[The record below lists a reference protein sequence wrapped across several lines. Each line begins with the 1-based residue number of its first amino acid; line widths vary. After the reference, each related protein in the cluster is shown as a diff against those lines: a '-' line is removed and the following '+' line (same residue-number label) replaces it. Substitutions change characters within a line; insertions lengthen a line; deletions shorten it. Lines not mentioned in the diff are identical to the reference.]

1 MTVTNRELG
10 TTFLVAAVAI
20 TVSAL
25 IVAWGTAPSLTL
37 AGSGIGIGHL
47 VWPVMF
53 AAAVAFL
60 LHLWIWTSRPPRSR
74 TWPGLPKKLSP
85 EAAAYL
91 LKVAALFRDSAWSL
105 LLVGALVSWAGT
117 RDATVVYC
125 NIIALAGISLGLL
138 AGRPTAIVP
147 LPLWVALL
155 LGGLSG
161 LIENLAEPRLYYGLL
176 GGAGLVLTS
185 MASVDLISLRFPRAG
200 SLFGF
205 PRYRLLALGTISL
218 LSYQSWSAK
227 YGFLESPLMGGLA
240 VAVSATYLA
249 DVLRLAQAAV
259 PTGRSLVS
267 GTLRSAADLCL
278 AAGCGL
284 AVWAL
289 ISALPNVSALLL
301 GQWPNHQ
308 FGHASLAHFSHVF
321 DARYL
326 IAAFAAGLFYAV
338 RLPKMMDSDISARYV
353 LVIKAA
359 GYGLA
364 GVLAWLSTVQLAPLG
379 HGYPLIGA
387 TIGCGLFAVA
397 LALLVGVFTSNW
409 SGLAKV
415 TTDWFFQSTARA
427 FWLGAA
433 LVWYGLLVRPL
444 LYDLLS
450 FAPLFEWVVV
460 LAFAVFALYRM
471 RQTVRSE
478 LLPETPAPPQ
488 WSDWSRHTPDTREH
502 DDPRLDAL
510 LGPFQH
516 FLRTGEWSYVWR
528 YVLALLLRNQASL
541 ENIPGVFEPM
551 RRCHLTAL
559 RPGVFRKPSQKL
571 LEKWRRQA
579 LAETMA
585 RAERA
590 LSSPKSPI
598 ETLNENGIL
607 LEAAPFL
614 TTGDDPKPLAV
625 LLVAAYWQNGADIDD
640 AAALWF
646 PLITF
651 DDRDA
656 PPFESKFRKVLDR
669 LSRRHA
675 RRKEQWNRARRQ
687 RMLDGAIAHLFGEG
701 TCEDLAVGFTDLDVL
716 TSFGDSWKYRRH
728 RVPQRRAVEV
738 IPRNSTRSLVRPGE
752 YPNGYSMLYRLSR
765 KPILPKGH
773 LHGARVED
781 AV

>member
-25 IVAWGTAPSLTL
+25 IVGWGAAPSLTL

-47 VWPVMF
+47 VWPIMF

-74 TWPGLPKKLSP
+74 TWPVLPKKLSP
-85 EAAAYL
+85 EDAAYL

-105 LLVGALVSWAGT
+105 LVVGALVSWAGT
-117 RDATVVYC
+117 QDAAVVYC
-125 NIIALAGISLGLL
+125 NFIALAGIFLGLW
-138 AGRPTAIVP
+138 AGRPTATVP

-161 LIENLAEPRLYYGLL
+161 LVENLTEPQLYYDLL
-176 GGAGLVLTS
+176 GGAGLVLAS
-185 MASVDLISLRFPRAG
+185 MASVDLISLRVPSAS

-205 PRYRLLALGTISL
+205 PRYRLLALGTIAL
-218 LSYQSWSAK
+218 LSYQGWSAN
-227 YGFLESPLMGGLA
+227 YGFLESPLMGGL
-240 VAVSATYLA
+240 VAAASATYLA
-249 DVLRLAQAAV
+249 DVLHQVHAAV
-259 PTGRSLVS
+259 PTGRSSVS
-267 GTLRSAADLCL
+267 RTLRPAAGLCL

-284 AVWAL
+284 VVWSL

-338 RLPKMMDSDISARYV
+338 RIPKTTDGDIAARYV
-353 LVIKAA
+353 LMIKAA
-359 GYGLA
+359 GYSLA
-364 GVLAWLSTVQLAPLG
+364 GVLAWLSMAQLAPLG

-387 TIGCGLFAVA
+387 TVGCGLFAVA

-409 SGLAKV
+409 NGLAKV
-415 TTDWFFQSTARA
+415 TTDWFRLSTPRA

-433 LVWYGLLVRPL
+433 LAWYGLLVRPL

-460 LAFAVFALYRM
+460 LAFAVFAFYRM

-488 WSDWSRHTPDTREH
+488 WSNWSRHAPDTREH

-510 LGPFQH
+510 LAPLQH
-516 FLRTGEWSYVWR
+516 YVRTGEWSYVWR
-528 YVLALLLRNQASL
+528 YVLALLLRNQVPL
-541 ENIPGVFEPM
+541 ENIPEVFEPM
-551 RRCHLTAL
+551 RRCHMTTL
-559 RPGVFRKPSQKL
+559 RPGVIRRPPQKV

-585 RAERA
+585 RAEKTLSFPRSA
-590 LSSPKSPI
+590 LQPI
-598 ETLNENGIL
+598 DEDQL
-607 LEAAPFL
+607 LLGATPFL
-614 TTGDDPKPLAV
+614 TTGDDPKRVAV
-625 LLVAAYWQNGADIDD
+625 LLVAAYWQHGADIDT

-651 DDRDA
+651 DGRDFQ
-656 PPFESKFRKVLDR
+656 PLESKFRNVIDH
-669 LSRRHA
+669 LSLRRGKK
-675 RRKEQWNRARRQ
+675 KELWNRDRRQ
-687 RMLDGAIAHLFGEG
+687 RMFDGAIAHLFGEG
-701 TCEDLAVGFTDLDVL
+701 THETLSVALPDFDVL
-716 TSFGDSWKYRRH
+716 MSFGDSWKYRRH
-728 RVPQRRAVEV
+728 RVLRRRGVEI
-738 IPRNSTRSLVRPGE
+738 IPRAGLRPLARLGE
-752 YPNGYSMLYRLSR
+752 YPNGYESLFGFGSVKL
-765 KPILPKGH
+765 PILPGDRPAA
-773 LHGARVED
+773 GVS
-781 AV
+781 

>member
-10 TTFLVAAVAI
+10 ITFLVAAAAI

-25 IVAWGTAPSLTL
+25 IVAWGAAPSLTV

-47 VWPVMF
+47 VWPTMF

-60 LHLWIWTSRPPRSR
+60 LHLWIWTSRPHRSR

-117 RDATVVYC
+117 RDAAVVYC
-125 NIIALAGISLGLL
+125 NIIALAGIALGLW

-176 GGAGLVLTS
+176 GGAGLVLTA
-185 MASVDLISLRFPRAG
+185 MAAVDLISLRFPRAG

-205 PRYRLLALGTISL
+205 PRYRLLALGTIAL
-218 LSYQSWSAK
+218 LSYQGWSAS

-240 VAVSATYLA
+240 AAVSATCLA
-249 DVLRLAQAAV
+249 DVLRPAEAAV
-259 PTGRSLVS
+259 PIGRSPVS
-267 GTLRSAADLCL
+267 RTLRPAADLCL

-326 IAAFAAGLFYAV
+326 IAAFAAALFYAV
-338 RLPKMMDSDISARYV
+338 RLPKTIDGDIPARYA

-364 GVLAWLSTVQLAPLG
+364 GALAWLSTVPLAPLG

-387 TIGCGLFAVA
+387 TVSCGLFGVA
-397 LALLVGVFTSNW
+397 LALLLGVFTSNW

-415 TTDWFFQSTARA
+415 TTDWFSQSTARA

-433 LVWYGLLVRPL
+433 LAWYGLLVRPL

-460 LAFAVFALYRM
+460 LAFAVFAFYRM

-478 LLPETPAPPQ
+478 LLPETSAPPQ
-488 WSDWSRHTPDTREH
+488 WSNWSRHAPDTGEH

-510 LGPFQH
+510 VAPLQH
-516 FLRTGEWSYVWR
+516 FVRTGEWSYVWR
-528 YVLALLLRNQASL
+528 YVLTLLLRNQVPM
-541 ENIPGVFEPM
+541 EDVPEVFEPM

-559 RPGVFRKPSQKL
+559 RSGVFRKPPQKA

-590 LSSPKSPI
+590 LSLPKLPL
-598 ETLNENGIL
+598 ETLDENRL
-607 LEAAPFL
+607 LLGAAPFL
-614 TTGDDPKPLAV
+614 TTGDDPKPMAV
-625 LLVAAYWQNGADIDD
+625 LLVAAYWQNGADIDA

-646 PLITF
+646 PLITY

-656 PPFESKFRKVLDR
+656 PPFESRFRKIIDR
-669 LSRRHA
+669 LSRRHG
-675 RRKEQWNRARRQ
+675 RKREHWNRARRQ
-687 RMLDGAIAHLFGEG
+687 RMLDGAIAHLFREG
-701 TCEDLAVGFTDLDVL
+701 NHEDLAVALPDWDTLM
-716 TSFGDSWKYRRH
+716 SFGDSWKYRRH
-728 RVPQRRAVEV
+728 RVLRHRAVEI
-738 IPRNSTRSLVRPGE
+738 IPRNGLRSVARLGE
-752 YPNGYSMLYRLSR
+752 YPNGYELLHGSR
-765 KPILPKGH
+765 GFRQAILPSDRHTGST
-773 LHGARVED
+773 D
-781 AV
+781 